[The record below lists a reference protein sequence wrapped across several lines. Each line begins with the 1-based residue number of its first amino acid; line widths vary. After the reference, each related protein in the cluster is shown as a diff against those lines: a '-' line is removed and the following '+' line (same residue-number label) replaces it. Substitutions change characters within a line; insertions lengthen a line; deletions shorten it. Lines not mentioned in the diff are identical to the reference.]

1 MRTNPAFTE
10 NEKNAYNA
18 FCQQHSI
25 LNDQSPD
32 GLSNAN
38 HIGNYI
44 SQTWGEDVDA
54 RTLQVALEQLRD
66 RLTFIP
72 AEQTEVVDILSKL
85 DQSQR
90 EIVAS
95 WLSHQHR
102 LETEGLKGFSNVSVL
117 VAWLL
122 TRNYAISEQNLTT
135 ALGNAQNSGHR
146 RIFWKELPKADR
158 SIGPGGKINHFLVN
172 KSEEGFMPRSQTNRT
187 PRQVMEDNRPKT
199 ETPVAPA
206 FINVEYQ
213 AKAESL
219 QGRSHGQTDQARKLF
234 VMVPGTST
242 IDWQQTH
249 AARERFLNTQ
259 VPLTR
264 R

>member
-54 RTLQVALEQLRD
+54 RTLEVALEQLRD
-66 RLTFIP
+66 RLVFIP
-72 AEQTEVVDILSKL
+72 AEQTEVVEILSKL
-85 DQSQR
+85 DQGER

-102 LETEGLKGFSNVSVL
+102 LEVDGPKGFSNVSVL
-117 VAWLL
+117 TAWLL
-122 TRNYAISEQNLTT
+122 NRKFSISDANLTT
-135 ALGNAQNSGHR
+135 ALGNCQTSGHR
-146 RIFWKELPKADR
+146 RIYWRELPKADR
-158 SIGPGGKINHFLVN
+158 AYGPGGLLNHAQVN

-187 PRQVMEDNRPKT
+187 ARQVAEDNRPKVET
-199 ETPVAPA
+199 QPTPVS
-206 FINVEYQ
+206 INVEYQ
-213 AKAESL
+213 AKAEAL
-219 QGRSHGQTDQARKLF
+219 QGRSHGQTAQSQKLF
-234 VMVPGTST
+234 VMVPGTSN
-242 IDWQQTH
+242 IDWAQTFR
-249 AARERFLNTQ
+249 AREKFLTAQ
-259 VPLTR
+259 APLVR